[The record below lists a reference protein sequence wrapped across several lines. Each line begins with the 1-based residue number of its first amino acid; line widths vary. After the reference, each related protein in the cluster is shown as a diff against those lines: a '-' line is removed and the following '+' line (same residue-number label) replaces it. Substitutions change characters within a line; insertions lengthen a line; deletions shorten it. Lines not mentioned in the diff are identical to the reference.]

1 MSHKGFASVAEQV
14 AQLLRDGLRQGRWLG
29 SMPGRIQLAAELGVN
44 HKTANA
50 ALQILEKEGILMARG
65 PGRGREIVLSEG
77 PFERP
82 LLRVKILLYEESDR
96 YNEHIVSLCH
106 QLELRGHEATHAART
121 QRDLHFDVKRVAR
134 MVEKD
139 DADAWVILA
148 GARPIL
154 EWFAARPVPA
164 FALFGRHSQLPIA
177 SITTLKPPAVAEA
190 VGRLVA
196 LGHRRIVM
204 LAREERRKPTIGKIE
219 LRFLEELGRLGIS
232 TGSYNLPDWE
242 DNAKGFQQ
250 CLDSLFR
257 HTPPTAL
264 FLGEPVLFF
273 AAQQHLLREGI
284 VMPRDVS
291 LVVLEG
297 HPAFEWFLPQVSHLH
312 IDTRSCVPRVVQ
324 WVENV
329 AKGKEDRRETLL
341 RAEFVEGGTIWPA
354 A

>member
-1 MSHKGFASVAEQV
+1 MARFTVLSATEQV
-14 AQLLRDGLRQGRWLG
+14 VAHLRDEILHRTWIGL
-29 SMPGRIQLAAELGVN
+29 MPGGDRLAAELGV
-44 HKTANA
+44 KRATVEV
-50 ALQILEKEGILMARG
+50 ALQRLETEGLLQNRG
-65 PGRGREIVLSEG
+65 RRRGREIVLPEG
-77 PFERP
+77 PLDSP
-82 LLRVKILLYEESDR
+82 LLRVKILLYEESDI
-96 YNEHIVSLCH
+96 YNEHIVGLGH
-106 QLELRGHEATHAART
+106 QLELGGHQATHAART

-134 MVEKD
+134 MVEED

-177 SITTLKPPAVAEA
+177 SITTVKPPAVAEA

-204 LAREERRKPTIGKIE
+204 LARDERRKPTIGKIE
-219 LRFLEELGRLGIS
+219 LRFLEELERLGIS
-232 TGSYNLPDWE
+232 TGAYNLPDWK
-242 DNAKGFQQ
+242 DNPQGFQQ
-250 CLDSLFR
+250 CLNSLFH

-264 FLGEPVLFF
+264 FLSEPVLLF
-273 AAQQHLLREGI
+273 AAQQYLLRKGI
-284 VMPRDVS
+284 VVPRDVS

-312 IDTRSCVPRVVQ
+312 IDTRRCVPRVVQ

-341 RAEFVEGGTIWPA
+341 RAEFIEGGTIWPA